1 MVPHPENFQNAAP
14 ARRGRPGIIVFMTG
28 SIETNTAGPLLTL
41 KVHEQFQKARRAGAT
56 ELSCSL
62 DLDRSTTSVTLDAS
76 GWTWRGQQYPFL
88 EKCKE
93 RTIYYWREGEFTPVS
108 RYSSSLIK
116 LVPTQWGA
124 PTFEIDGIKMLP
136 SEKVSPY
143 LDAQAK
149 VGLIEPRGKV
159 VLDTCGGLGYF
170 AAWCLDGGAARIVS
184 FEKNPDVIWL
194 RSLNPWSPQAG
205 GALALTNADVSEKIA
220 ELEDACVDAILHDP
234 PRFGIAGEL
243 YSQSFYDQ
251 LARVLKRGGRMF
263 HYTGTPNKLTTGRDV
278 PNEVATRLQ
287 RSGLKTRLHG
297 DGVLASKGGR

>member
-1 MVPHPENFQNAAP
+1 
-14 ARRGRPGIIVFMTG
+14 MTG
-28 SIETNTAGPLLTL
+28 SIESSATGPLLTL
-41 KVHEQFQKARRAGAT
+41 KVHEQLQKARRAGAA
-56 ELSCSL
+56 ELACSL
-62 DLDRSTTSVTLDAS
+62 DLDRTTTSVTLDES
-76 GWTWRGQQYPFL
+76 GWAWRGQRYPFL

-93 RTIYYWREGEFTPVS
+93 RTVYYWQEGEFTPVS
-108 RYSSSLIK
+108 LYSSSLIK
-116 LVPTQWGA
+116 LVPTEWGA

-149 VGLIEPRGKV
+149 VGLIEPRGKI

-170 AAWCLDGGAARIVS
+170 AAWCLEGGAARIIS

-194 RSLNPWSPQAG
+194 RSLNPWSPQVG
-205 GALALTNADVSEKIA
+205 GALTLANGDVSEKIA
-220 ELEDACVDAILHDP
+220 ELEDASVDAILHDP

-243 YSQSFYDQ
+243 YSQTFYDQ
-251 LARVLKRGGRMF
+251 LARVLRRGGRMF

-278 PNEVATRLQ
+278 PNEVANRLK